1 MKGVLAMLGMGVL
14 ILLMACPSKSS
25 GEPEGSGGQESPERK
40 PSRTGESRIKDAFAR
55 NREDMVRHQ
64 IEKRGVKDKRVLE
77 AMRKVPRHEFIPGK
91 YRSKAYSDHPVPI
104 GRRQTISQPY
114 IVAYM
119 TEALALKGTERVL
132 EIGTGSG
139 YQAAVLAEL
148 VSEVY
153 SIEIICE
160 LEANARKTL
169 ERLGYKNVK
178 TTCADG
184 YKGWP
189 EYAPFDAI
197 IITAAP
203 DEIPPPLLEQLKVGG
218 RLIAPVGT
226 YFQELVICTRTEK
239 GIKRERLLPVRFVP
253 MTGKAEKPGP

>member
-1 MKGVLAMLGMGVL
+1 MKGGGVMLGMGIL
-14 ILLMACPSKSS
+14 ILLMACSHNPS
-25 GEPEGSGGQESPERK
+25 GESKGSGGQEAPDGK
-40 PSRTGESRIKDAFAR
+40 PAESRESSVRDAFAR
-55 NREDMVRHQ
+55 QREDMVRHQ
-64 IEKRGVKDKRVLE
+64 IEKRGVKDKKVLE
-77 AMRKVPRHEFIPGK
+77 AMRKVPRHEFISGK
-91 YRSKAYSDHPVPI
+91 SWSEAYADHPVPI
-104 GRRQTISQPY
+104 GRGQTISQPY

-119 TEALALKGTERVL
+119 TEALALKGTEKVL

-139 YQAAVLAEL
+139 YQAAVLAEI
-148 VSEVY
+148 VPEVY

-169 ERLGYKNVK
+169 ERLGYENVK
-178 TTCADG
+178 TKCADG

-189 EYAPFDAI
+189 EHAPFDAI

-203 DEIPPPLLEQLKVGG
+203 DQIPPPLLEQLKVGG

-239 GIKRERLLPVRFVP
+239 GIKREQLLPVRFVP
-253 MTGKAEKPGP
+253 MTGEAEKPGP